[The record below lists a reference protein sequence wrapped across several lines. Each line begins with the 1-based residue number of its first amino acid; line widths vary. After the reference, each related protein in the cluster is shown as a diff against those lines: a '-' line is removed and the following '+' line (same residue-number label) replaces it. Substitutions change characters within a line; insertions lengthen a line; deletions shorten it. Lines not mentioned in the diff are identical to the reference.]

1 MSDTKQTLID
11 LQREWMD
18 AWRRDDRAR
27 LEEILAPEFTL
38 TSARTDRLVDR
49 TEWLRLLETTRSES
63 FEYSD
68 FLVQVFGDA
77 AVVKSR
83 LTQVATVGGQPLER
97 DVHGDRRV
105 DPPRRPLAGRGTP
118 FEHATGEG
126 LRGLSP
132 SAVSSGKAGEREVT
146 TADAIVLGRA

>member
-83 LTQVATVGGQPLER
+83 LTQVATVGGQPWNATFMVTDVWIRR
-97 DVHGDRRV
+97 DGRWQVVARHSST
-105 DPPRRPLAGRGTP
+105 PPAKS
-118 FEHATGEG
+118 FE
-126 LRGLSP
+126 
-132 SAVSSGKAGEREVT
+132 
-146 TADAIVLGRA
+146 D

>member
-1 MSDTKQTLID
+1 MLDTKQTLID

-83 LTQVATVGGQPLER
+83 LTQVATVGGQPWNATFMVTDVWIRR
-97 DVHGDRRV
+97 DGRWQVVARHSST
-105 DPPRRPLAGRGTP
+105 PPAKS
-118 FEHATGEG
+118 FE
-126 LRGLSP
+126 
-132 SAVSSGKAGEREVT
+132 
-146 TADAIVLGRA
+146 D

>member
-1 MSDTKQTLID
+1 MSDTKQTLVD
-11 LQREWMD
+11 LQHEWMD

-49 TEWLRLLETTRSES
+49 IEWLRLLHTTRSES

-68 FLVQVFGDA
+68 FLVHVFGDA

-83 LTQVATVGGQPLER
+83 LTQVATVGGQPWNATFMVTDVWIRR
-97 DVHGDRRV
+97 DGRWQVVARHSST
-105 DPPRRPLAGRGTP
+105 PPSKD
-118 FEHATGEG
+118 FE
-126 LRGLSP
+126 
-132 SAVSSGKAGEREVT
+132 
-146 TADAIVLGRA
+146 D